1 MGPSHVAEAARLRG
15 EDRLGVNL
23 ITDAM
28 MAVMEA
34 DDPGLSLN
42 AVAEDRGWFESSID
56 ETAVKQAVQS
66 AVSGSKLAGKY
77 ARGNTKGFSTILK
90 HVATDAVGRLAAV
103 DDAKM
108 FAATVLVRGVVKLTP
123 EGGRLRLRIQL
134 R

>member
-56 ETAVKQAVQS
+56 ETAVKQAVKT

-90 HVATDAVGRLAAV
+90 HVVKDNPGLNVIKVKEELLRTLEAMKAEHN
-103 DDAKM
+103 AKN
-108 FAATVLVRGVVKLTP
+108 KDNS
-123 EGGRLRLRIQL
+123 
-134 R
+134 